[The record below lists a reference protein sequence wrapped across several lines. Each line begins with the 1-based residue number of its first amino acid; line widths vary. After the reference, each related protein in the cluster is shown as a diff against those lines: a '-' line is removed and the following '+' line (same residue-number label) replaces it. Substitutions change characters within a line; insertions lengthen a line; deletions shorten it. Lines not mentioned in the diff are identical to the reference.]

1 MIIFSIFLSV
11 FENFVNATEDYL
23 LAVLFGEIIL
33 GIGAAFL
40 FELDR
45 AMYSLLTILLHQK
58 LLILLKRD

>member
-33 GIGAAFL
+33 GIGVAFL